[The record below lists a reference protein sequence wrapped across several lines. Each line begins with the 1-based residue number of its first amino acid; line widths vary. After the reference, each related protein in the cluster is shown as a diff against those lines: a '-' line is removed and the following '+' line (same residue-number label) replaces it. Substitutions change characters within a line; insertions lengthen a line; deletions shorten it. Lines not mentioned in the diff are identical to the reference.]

1 MGSFK
6 GLFFALVLS
15 GSFLMARD
23 NGATSQDNSK
33 DPNGPV
39 TVRGC
44 VSRSSGDYV
53 LMKQEPAETLE
64 LQSTHKIR
72 LKNYLGQR
80 VEVTGT
86 KSPSLST
93 SSDATRSNAAP
104 VTLTI
109 TSIKTLSKD
118 CSDRPVN

>member
-1 MGSFK
+1 MRNMK
-6 GLFFALVLS
+6 TLVFALLLS
-15 GSFLMARD
+15 GCFLVAQ
-23 NGATSQDNSK
+23 GSSWAAQDNANDSK
-33 DPNGPV
+33 RLV
-39 TVRGC
+39 TLRGC
-44 VSRSSGDYV
+44 VTRSSGDYV
-53 LMKQEPAETLE
+53 LMKQDPAEILE

-86 KSPSLST
+86 RSPSMST
-93 SSDATRSNAAP
+93 SSDATRTNAAP

-118 CSDRPVN
+118 CSAQPVN